1 MICMQYL
8 LILLKVRK
16 LTHINRERESSTK
29 EERVLQKKN
38 FKRTLIF
45 LFNFIQLG
53 LLVS

>member
-8 LILLKVRK
+8 LIMLKVRE
-16 LTHINRERESSTK
+16 LTHINRER
-29 EERVLQKKN
+29 ERVLQKKN